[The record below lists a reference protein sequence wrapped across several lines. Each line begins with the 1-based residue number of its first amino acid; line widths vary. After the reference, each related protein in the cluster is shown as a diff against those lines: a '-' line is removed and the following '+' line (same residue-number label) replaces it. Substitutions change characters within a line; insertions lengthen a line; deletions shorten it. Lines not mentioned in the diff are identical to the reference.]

1 MGRVNELTIITNLRS
16 IFHDFLSFLVRTYCQ
31 LSFFQG
37 ERGKR
42 GRKGDKGDLGAA
54 GPPGLD
60 APCPLGPDGLPIAG
74 CGLGLGM
81 NAKVP
86 ESGTG
91 VAGPG
96 PGLSPP
102 GSTSTGYGGSGSKD
116 SSSVYGTVTSDT
128 NYGSV
133 DNSNYFSSNR

>member
-1 MGRVNELTIITNLRS
+1 MIA
-16 IFHDFLSFLVRTYCQ
+16 
-31 LSFFQG
+31 FQG

-42 GRKGDKGDLGAA
+42 GRKGDKGDIGAP

-74 CGLGLGM
+74 CGWRNTA

-86 ESGTG
+86 EAGTG
-91 VAGPG
+91 IAGST
-96 PGLSPP
+96 GLSPP
-102 GSTSTGYGGSGSKD
+102 GSTSTGYGGSPGNKD

-133 DNSNYFSSNR
+133 DSNYFSSNK